1 LLADLRRTMTQ
12 FVLSTVR
19 GLEMTNRYG
28 AKKLVSGRA
37 SAKGIALAI
46 GVVFAAL
53 LLFTPILWSQET
65 NHVVGTA
72 AHAFSATVN
81 PTVTTR

>member
-1 LLADLRRTMTQ
+1 
-12 FVLSTVR
+12 
-19 GLEMTNRYG
+19 
-28 AKKLVSGRA
+28 
-37 SAKGIALAI
+37 LAI

-65 NHVVGTA
+65 SHVVGTA

-81 PTVTTR
+81 ATVTTR